1 MEQSVQDRD
10 PNIVHSGLS
19 RTVTIDSVTLDVS
32 IYRLEHDPQ
41 WTLEVV
47 NDAKTSTVWDAP
59 FDTDAEALEAFE
71 LTLNDEG
78 IEAFLDRDNVIE
90 FPRRP

>member
-1 MEQSVQDRD
+1 MQDRD

-19 RTVTIDSVTLDVS
+19 RTVTIDGVTLHVS
-32 IYRLEHDPQ
+32 IYRLEHDAQ

-47 NDAKTSTVWDAP
+47 NDVGTSTVWDSP

-71 LTLNDEG
+71 LTLDDEG
-78 IEAFLDRDNVIE
+78 VEAFLDRDNVIQ
-90 FPRRP
+90 FPRRQ